1 MIKIIRYNILTIL
14 ILFITGCTDNKNLT
28 ISNYP
33 TKITSKVVIPSAC
46 MDIYK
51 YTSPKVAVLNIVN
64 NSTYDE
70 AKVQS
75 SHSSGAIGLGV
86 GITGFVAGVKQS
98 SSSTKRDIKS
108 KLSQSI
114 VPLIETIVL
123 NTGGAQLYTRSE
135 LDRINEELKL
145 QESGLLD
152 PKSVVQ
158 FGNLSGVQYLI
169 TGTINNATADYR
181 NYSTHTNVL
190 KSTVKN
196 TKNTRLKLASSVLS
210 LGVSFLDGTDIKTS
224 ITIKMLDVSSG
235 KIIFTTTLHEKIK
248 VSGQSKP
255 TYDQI
260 ISGIKN
266 SIENA
271 MPQLENELSKYFKI
285 QGYITKLRRD
295 KENIIGQI
303 NIGSDKKIKQGDKFE
318 LYSLEESIDPLTNT
332 KSCEKI
338 KLSATANVSNQIT
351 NTHSWIMI
359 NNIDPNLVKILQL
372 VQKVN

>member
-1 MIKIIRYNILTIL
+1 
-14 ILFITGCTDNKNLT
+14 
-28 ISNYP
+28 
-33 TKITSKVVIPSAC
+33 